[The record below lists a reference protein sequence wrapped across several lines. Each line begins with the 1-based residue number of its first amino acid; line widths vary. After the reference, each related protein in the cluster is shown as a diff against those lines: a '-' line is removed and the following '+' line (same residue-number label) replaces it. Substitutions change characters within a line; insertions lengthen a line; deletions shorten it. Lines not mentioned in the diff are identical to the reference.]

1 MGKGKILH
9 FSIALLISG
18 IALFFALRQVSLHR
32 LGHVIWKGHYGWFIP
47 ATILLLVIYA
57 LRAFFWRQTLSVTR
71 TVSIG
76 HLYSSV
82 VVGYMANNILPFRGG
97 EMVRALYTRNI
108 EHLPLPVLLSTI
120 FIERLFDLVSLSL
133 VLFLFLTTGGQPV
146 GQKSLWIMGGTV
158 GLFLLLYA
166 LVQGRGRVLHLLDHA
181 VLPLAKGH
189 RVAVRALKL
198 IEEILHGL
206 SSITSPALLLRLF
219 LTSLSIW
226 FLTFVFTWLCLIT
239 FDITV
244 HPVEVTLAFLVFTN
258 LALLIPSSPGGIGV
272 LQLAAVYALRPYHV
286 SVDRAVALSLVSQ
299 ALTIAITGVLGY
311 LFISRSHL
319 SLFQM
324 RSQAL
329 EISEGYDREG
339 GVGTDSSGRNP

>member
-18 IALFFALRQVSLHR
+18 IALFFALRHVSLHR

-47 ATILLLVIYA
+47 ATIILLVIYA

-71 TVSIG
+71 KVSMG

-97 EMVRALYTRNI
+97 EMVRALYTRKI

-146 GQKSLWIMGGTV
+146 GQKSLWIMGGTI
-158 GLFLLLYA
+158 GLFLFLYA
-166 LVQGRGRVLHLLDHA
+166 LVQGRGRVLHFLDHA

-189 RVAVRALKL
+189 RLAVRALKL

-206 SSITSPALLLRLF
+206 SSITSPVLLLRLF

-226 FLTFVFTWLCLIT
+226 FLTFLFTWFCLIT

-244 HPVEVTLAFLVFTN
+244 NPVETTLAFLVFTN

-272 LQLAAVYALRPYHV
+272 LQLAAVYALRPYQV
-286 SVDRAVALSLVSQ
+286 SVDRAVAISLVSQ
-299 ALTIAITGVLGY
+299 ALSIAITGVLGY

-319 SLFQM
+319 SLSQM

-339 GVGTDSSGRNP
+339 GAGTDPSRRKP